1 MVKKGKPR
9 AVEKKGLVADCCHLV
24 DENKGSCQRVE
35 DGKVFTLPR
44 RFSRQTCNQGIKGF
58 TMRSSCAPYKNCP
71 KNENVHVEKGTKK
84 NKKRQNGDGNK
95 AGKKKFLHAVAVL
108 HNNSDKI
115 EGTVY
120 FKQSVNARGKRGPV
134 GIRYVITGLE
144 NGAHGFH
151 IHEYGDLTDRCE
163 KACAHFNPHGETH
176 GGLTSNSRHLGDLGN
191 ISSKGR
197 KAIGRIVSDSIS
209 LETGEWNSIIGRS
222 VIIHEDK
229 DDLGKGGHTES
240 LRTGNAGR
248 RLACGVIGLAK
259 GS

>member
-1 MVKKGKPR
+1 MVKNKPEKP
-9 AVEKKGLVADCCHLV
+9 EKKGLVVDCCHLI
-24 DENKGSCQRVE
+24 DESKGSCQRVE

-44 RFSRQTCNQGIKGF
+44 RFSRQKCNQGVKGF
-58 TMRSSCAPYKNCP
+58 TMRSSCAPYKYCP
-71 KNENVHVEKGTKK
+71 KTDNVHVEKGTRK
-84 NKKRQNGDGNK
+84 NSKKRQNGGSK

-108 HNNSDKI
+108 HNNTDKV

-120 FKQSVNARGKRGPV
+120 FKQSVNAKGKKGPV
-134 GIRYVITGLE
+134 GIRYVITGLK

-163 KACAHFNPHGETH
+163 KACAHFNPNEDTH
-176 GGLTSNSRHLGDLGN
+176 GGLRSKSRHLGDLGN
-191 ISSKGR
+191 ISSKGE

-209 LETGEWNSIIGRS
+209 LESGDWNSIIGRS

-229 DDLGKGGHTES
+229 DDLGKGGNMES
-240 LRTGNAGR
+240 LKTGNAGR